1 MDVKYPNDL
10 DDFDSDLPL
19 LAEIMKISKC
29 NKLVC
34 TLYDKENCVVYI
46 RVLKQALNHGLILN
60 KKVCRVTQ
68 LNEET

>member
-1 MDVKYPNDL
+1 MDVEYSKEL
-10 DDFDSDLPL
+10 DDFDSDLLL
-19 LAEIMKISKC
+19 LAEIMKINKC
-29 NKLVC
+29 NKLFC

-68 LNEET
+68 LNEEA

>member
-10 DDFDSDLPL
+10 DGFDSDLPL

-29 NKLVC
+29 NKLFC

-68 LNEET
+68 LNEEA